1 MAWLEQRSGLYRV
14 AFRHGGRK
22 LHYSVGSDNQ
32 KEAKAC
38 MARLEENLRLVERG
52 RLEVPAG
59 ADLAVFLVTDGK
71 LNAKPVIDQ
80 ALTLAEVFERYETQL
95 PEGAKEASTR
105 YTERIHLE
113 HLKRLIGARIP
124 FKGITTDALQRYVEE
139 RSQEAGQKGKT
150 VSHITIQK
158 EIGTLASL
166 WNKWAMPQRLV
177 AGPAPTRG
185 LIYSKRKGKPPF
197 ATWKQIAR
205 QIARGG
211 LTEAQQEQL
220 WDCLFLTLPEIDQ
233 LLVHVRDTCRHRFV
247 YAMFAFAA
255 HTGARRS
262 EMLRS
267 QVDDFDLA
275 ADMVMIRE
283 KKKDRSKELTF
294 RCVPMSPF
302 LRDVMH
308 DWLKRHPGGQLT
320 ICSEPNL
327 PLTAQ
332 LAAHHFRWA
341 VDSSKWQVLKGWHVL
356 RHSFASNCAAKCVD
370 QRLID
375 EWMGHQTEEMRRR
388 YRHLIPNQQQDAIR
402 TVFG

>member
-22 LHYSVGSDNQ
+22 LHYSVGSDNH

-52 RLEVPAG
+52 RLDVPQG

-80 ALTLAEVFERYETQL
+80 ALTLAEVFEQYETKL
-95 PEGAKEASTR
+95 PEGAKEANTR

-113 HLKRLIGARIP
+113 HLKRLMGARIL
-124 FKGITTDALQRYVEE
+124 FKGLTTDALQRYVDE
-139 RSQEAGQKGKT
+139 RSKEPGQKGKP

-166 WNKWAMPQRLV
+166 WNKWALPQRLV

-185 LIYSKRKGKPPF
+185 LIYSKAKGKPPF
-197 ATWKQIAR
+197 ATWKQITR
-205 QIARGG
+205 QINRGG
-211 LTEAQQEQL
+211 LTEDQEAEL
-220 WDCLFLTLPEIDQ
+220 WDCLFLTLPETEQ
-233 LLVHVRDTCRHRFV
+233 LLAYVRDTCRHRFV
-247 YAMFAFAA
+247 SAMFAFAA

-262 EMLRS
+262 ELLRS
-267 QVDDFDLA
+267 QVDDFDFA
-275 ADMVMIRE
+275 GDMVTIRE
-283 KKKDRSKELTF
+283 KKKDRSKDLTF
-294 RCVPMSPF
+294 RSVPMSPF

-320 ICSEPNL
+320 ICSRPNV

-332 LAAHHFRWA
+332 LAAHHFRWT
-341 VDSSKWQVLKGWHVL
+341 VDSSKWAVLKGWHVL
-356 RHSFASNCAAKCVD
+356 RHSFASNAAAKCVD

-388 YRHLIPNQQQDAIR
+388 YRHLIPNQQQAAIR
-402 TVFG
+402 VVFG

>member
-1 MAWLEQRSGLYRV
+1 ME
-14 AFRHGGRK
+14 
-22 LHYSVGSDNQ
+22 D
-32 KEAKAC
+32 
-38 MARLEENLRLVERG
+38 
-52 RLEVPAG
+52 
-59 ADLAVFLVTDGK
+59 
-71 LNAKPVIDQ
+71 
-80 ALTLAEVFERYETQL
+80 
-95 PEGAKEASTR
+95 
-105 YTERIHLE
+105 
-113 HLKRLIGARIP
+113 
-124 FKGITTDALQRYVEE
+124 
-139 RSQEAGQKGKT
+139 
-150 VSHITIQK
+150 
-158 EIGTLASL
+158 
-166 WNKWAMPQRLV
+166 
-177 AGPAPTRG
+177 
-185 LIYSKRKGKPPF
+185 
-197 ATWKQIAR
+197 
-205 QIARGG
+205 
-211 LTEAQQEQL
+211 QQEEL
-220 WDCLFLTLPEIDQ
+220 WDSLFLTPPEIDQ
-233 LLVHVRDTCRHRFV
+233 LLAHVRDTCRHRFV

-262 EMLRS
+262 EMLPS

-275 ADMVMIRE
+275 ADMVTIRE

-320 ICSEPNL
+320 ICSQPNH

-341 VDSSKWQVLKGWHVL
+341 VDDSKWEVLKGWHVL

-388 YRHLIPNQQQDAIR
+388 YRHLIPNQQQAAIR

>member
-1 MAWLEQRSGLYRV
+1 MAWLEQRSGLYRI

-22 LHYSVGSDNQ
+22 LHYSVGSDDP
-32 KEAKAC
+32 KEAQVC
-38 MARLEENLRLVERG
+38 LARLEENLRLVERG

-80 ALTLAEVFERYETQL
+80 ALTLAEVFERYDVQL
-95 PEGAKEASTR
+95 PQGAKEANTR
-105 YTERIHLE
+105 YTERIHLQ

-124 FKGITTDALQRYVEE
+124 FKGLTTDALQRYVDE
-139 RSQEAGQKGKT
+139 RSKETGRKGKP
-150 VSHITIQK
+150 VSHTTIQK

-166 WNKWAMPQRLV
+166 WNKWALPQRLV

-185 LIYSKRKGKPPF
+185 LIYNKARGKPPF
-197 ATWKQIAR
+197 ATWNQITR

-211 LTEAQQEQL
+211 LTEDQQAEL
-220 WDCLFLTLPEIDQ
+220 WDCLFLTLPEIDE
-233 LLVHVRDTCRHRFV
+233 LLVHVRDTCRHCFV
-247 YAMFAFAA
+247 FAMFAFAA

-262 EMLRS
+262 ELLRS
-267 QVDDFDLA
+267 QLDDFDFA
-275 ADMVMIRE
+275 GDMVTIRE
-283 KKKDRSKELTF
+283 KKKDRSKDLTF
-294 RCVPMSPF
+294 RAVPMSPF

-320 ICSEPNL
+320 ISREANT

-332 LAAHHFRWA
+332 LAAHHFRWT
-341 VDSSKWQVLKGWHVL
+341 VDGSKWEVLKGWHVL

-388 YRHLIPNQQQDAIR
+388 YRHLIPNQQQAAIR

>member
-14 AFRHGGRK
+14 AFRHGGHK

-80 ALTLAEVFERYETQL
+80 PLTLEEVFERYEVQL

-139 RSQEAGQKGKT
+139 RSQETGQKGKP
-150 VSHITIQK
+150 VSHTTIQK

-166 WNKWAMPQRLV
+166 WNKWALPQRLV

-185 LIYSKRKGKPPF
+185 LIYSKGKGKPPF

-233 LLVHVRDTCRHRFV
+233 LLAHVRDACRHRFV

-267 QVDDFDLA
+267 QVDDFDLTG
-275 ADMVMIRE
+275 DMVTIRE

-320 ICSEPNL
+320 ICSQPNL

-332 LAAHHFRWA
+332 LAAHHFRWT
-341 VDSSKWQVLKGWHVL
+341 VDGSKWEVLKGWHVL

-388 YRHLIPNQQQDAIR
+388 YRHLIPNQQQAAIR